1 MHTFYVSDLSPN
13 NITLDEDES
22 KHAIR
27 VLRLV
32 IGSEVILVDGKG
44 TRAIAVVNEDHPKR
58 CSLEIQTREKEKSD
72 RAYKLHIAIAPTKNL
87 DRLEWFIE
95 KATEIGID
103 SIILI
108 GCEHSERFTVKMER
122 MEKVTVA
129 AIKQSQQSWLPTVTG
144 VVSFKEFL
152 KSVPLNA
159 QKFIAHCA
167 TGEKKILKVDFNLE
181 GDIYIL
187 IGPEGDFSIPE
198 IELAIAHQFA
208 AVTLGTRRLRTETA
222 ALVAVMSI
230 HLQAS
235 N

>member
-13 NITLDEDES
+13 NIKLDEDES

-144 VVSFKEFL
+144 VVTFKDFL
-152 KSVPLNA
+152 NSVPLNA

-167 TGEKKILKVDFNLE
+167 TGEKKN
-181 GDIYIL
+181 
-187 IGPEGDFSIPE
+187 
-198 IELAIAHQFA
+198 IAGRF
-208 AVTLGTRRLRTETA
+208 
-222 ALVAVMSI
+222 
-230 HLQAS
+230 
-235 N
+235 